1 MEPKQIISKLFIPV
15 LTLMLALLAGNAQA
29 QTTSVRGR
37 VTDAAGAALPSVSV
51 FFPGTPDGT
60 STDEN
65 GNYELR
71 TEQKVSK
78 LQFSFI
84 SYKTVV
90 KNVSQGEAQTIN
102 VQMADDTRTL
112 SEVVVKPKKV
122 RYRNKDNPAV
132 ELIRLVVDNKSKNR
146 LESYQYAQYEQYE
159 KVKLSWSNT
168 PERIKKNL
176 LFRRYKYMTS
186 NVDTTTV
193 PGKALMPVYLQEIVS
208 DVYYRKD
215 PEKKK
220 SYITAE
226 KRVDFGS
233 FVDNQGFAM
242 YVKHMYQDIDIYENN
257 IFLVTNQFLS
267 PIADLA
273 PTFYK
278 YYITDTVKNGDERW
292 VELSFFPRNKADML
306 FQGKLY
312 VTLDGSYAVPRAEL
326 TINKNI
332 NLNWVRDMD
341 ILLDFEKGEDGKYHL
356 AKSTM
361 RADFSSSNG
370 AKNSIYGQRSVS
382 FKKFIVNQP
391 QPDSVYKGLAEEK
404 LAIAD
409 TKTGDF
415 WEANRHDSLTATEA
429 QAYVAIDS
437 LQKSKS
443 FRRSMDLITL
453 VLAGYKRVGPYVE
466 IGPVNTFYSFNPVE
480 GFRGRIGGRTTP
492 QLSKRIYFE
501 TYGAYGFKD
510 EKWKYYFGGTYSF
523 TGRSIF
529 EFPVTTLRVNY
540 QHDTKIPGQ
549 ELQFIQEDNFLL
561 SFKRGVNDKWLY
573 NDILNIEF
581 LKEFRSHLSLKF
593 NFKNWKQEPAGG
605 LEYISAEV
613 NKPERIPDITT
624 TELGGEIRWAP
635 KEEFYQGKQYR
646 IPIFNKYPILTFRA
660 IVGVKDLFGGQYNY
674 QNLTLNAYKH
684 YYLSQLGYGDATLEG
699 GYIFGRV
706 PYPLLDIHR
715 ANQSYSYQL
724 QSYNMMNFLEFVSD
738 HYVSF
743 NLDHCFNGFF
753 FNKIPLLKKLKFREC
768 VDLKVLYGGVRDEN
782 MPDKNPDLLKFPTS
796 LNGKP
801 STFTL
806 AEQPYVEGS
815 VGIGNILN
823 FFRIDVVKRFTY
835 LDNPNVSSIGIRG
848 RFKFDF

>member
-1 MEPKQIISKLFIPV
+1 MEPKRTIPKYFAL
-15 LTLMLALLAGNAQA
+15 LTLLLLVHSAVAQV
-29 QTTSVRGR
+29 TTVRGR
-37 VTDAAGAALPSVSV
+37 VTDLTGAALPSVSV
-51 FFPGTPDGT
+51 FFPGTSSGT

-65 GNYELR
+65 GNYEVQ
-71 TEQKVSK
+71 TDKPATK

-84 SYKTVV
+84 SYKTVTRT
-90 KNVSQGEAQTIN
+90 VSQGETQTIN

-112 SEVVVKPKKV
+112 NEVVVKPKKV

-132 ELIRLVVDNKSKNR
+132 ELIRMVVENRDKNR

-220 SYITAE
+220 TYISAE

-242 YVKHMYQDIDIYENN
+242 YVKHMYQDIDIYDNN

-278 YYITDTVKNGDERW
+278 YYITDTVQQGDEKW

-326 TINKNI
+326 AVNKNI
-332 NLNWVRDMD
+332 NLNWVRDMNVQ
-341 ILLDFEKGEDGKYHL
+341 LDFEKGTDSKYHL

-361 RADFSSSNG
+361 KADFSSSKG
-370 AKNSIYGQRSVS
+370 ANNSIYGQRTVS
-382 FKKFIVNQP
+382 YQKFLVNQP
-391 QPDSVYKGLAEEK
+391 QPDSMYKGLAVEK
-404 LAIAD
+404 LETAD
-409 TKTGDF
+409 AKQNEF
-415 WEANRHDSLTATEA
+415 WTSNRHDSLSTVEA

-443 FRRSMDLITL
+443 FRRTMDLVTL
-453 VLAGYKRVGPYVE
+453 VLAGYKRAGPYVE

-492 QLSKRIYFE
+492 ALSKRVYFE

-510 EKWKYYFGGTYSF
+510 EKWKYYVGGTYSF
-523 TGRSIF
+523 TGRSIY
-529 EFPVTTLRVNY
+529 EFPVTLIKANY
-540 QHDTKIPGQ
+540 QRDTKIPGQ

-573 NDILNIEF
+573 NDIFNIEF
-581 LKEFRSHLSLKF
+581 LKEFRSHLSFRF
-593 NFKNWKQEPAGG
+593 NFKNWKQEPAGS
-605 LEYISAEV
+605 LEYISSEV
-613 NKPERIPDITT
+613 SKPVRIPDITT

-635 KEEFYQGKQYR
+635 NEEFYQGKLYR
-646 IPIFNKYPILTFRA
+646 VPIFNKYPIFTFRA
-660 IVGVKDLFGGQYNY
+660 IVGIKDVFGGQYNY
-674 QNLTLNAYKH
+674 QNLSLNAYKH
-684 YYLSQLGYGDATLEG
+684 YYLSQLGYGDITLEG
-699 GYIFGRV
+699 GYVFGQL

-715 ANQSYSYQL
+715 ANQSYSFQL

-738 HYVSF
+738 HYVS
-743 NLDHCFNGFF
+743 LSIDHGFNGFF
-753 FNKIPLLKKLKFREC
+753 LNKVPLFKKLKFREF

-782 MPDKNPDLLKFPTS
+782 LPGKNPNLLKFPTDVYG
-796 LNGKP
+796 NP

-806 AEQPYVEGS
+806 AKQPYVEGS

-823 FFRIDVVKRFTY
+823 LFRIDLVKRFTY